1 MYNQKIADIFE
12 AIADLLEYK
21 QDNPFKIRAY
31 RRASQGLR
39 SMSDD
44 ICKYAEEDS
53 LTTLPGIGKEL
64 ADKIKEII
72 ATGKLKTYQKLKK
85 EVPAGVLE
93 MMSIPGV
100 GPKTAKLFYDKL
112 KIDSIE
118 KLRKKA
124 RARELS
130 SLPHI
135 KEKTEE
141 NILRAIGFMQ
151 EASKRMLL
159 GTALPLAEGI
169 VEELKGLKEVDN
181 ISPAGSLRRMRE
193 TIRDIDILVT
203 SKNPGK
209 VTEVFINLPQVKKV
223 LAHGQTKSSVIIE
236 EGIQVDLRVVEPSS
250 YGAALVYFTGS
261 KTHNIAIRKMAVKKR
276 LKINEYGVFNTRTNR
291 RIAGRTESE
300 VYKSIGL
307 DFIPAEMRED
317 RGEVEAAMAHKIP
330 ELVELEDIKGDLH
343 VHSNLSDGAHT
354 IEELV
359 QICAG
364 RKDEY
369 VAIADH
375 SQSLKVAGG
384 LSEKEIIQKVKKIRK
399 LNKKL
404 KNFRILAA
412 SEVDIKSDGSLDY
425 PDSILKELDIVI
437 AAIHSGFKQSREQIT
452 ARILK
457 AMDNPYVSI
466 LTHPTGRLIGS
477 RQAYD
482 VDMEKVLGQARKNG
496 VAVEINGF
504 PERLDL
510 DDIHTKTA
518 VEMGVKLVIST
529 DAHSK
534 EQLDFIRYGVAV
546 ARRGWAEKN
555 DILNTLSAD
564 KLLKALKR
572 RRLVNSEL

>member
-31 RRASQGLR
+31 RKASQDLR

-44 ICKYAEEDS
+44 ICKYAQEDS
-53 LTTLPGIGKEL
+53 LTTLPGIGQEL
-64 ADKIKEII
+64 ANKIKEII

-93 MMSIPGV
+93 IMSIPGV
-100 GPKTAKLFYDKL
+100 GPKTAKLFFDKL

-124 RARELS
+124 RAKELS

-141 NILRAIGFMQ
+141 NILRAIGFKQ
-151 EASKRMLL
+151 ESSKRMLL
-159 GTALPLAEGI
+159 GTALPLAEEI
-169 VEELKGLKEVDN
+169 VEELKGLKEADN
-181 ISPAGSLRRMRE
+181 ISPAGSLRRMKE
-193 TIRDIDILVT
+193 TVRDIDILVT
-203 SKNPGK
+203 SRNPGK
-209 VTEVFINLPQVKKV
+209 VMEVFINLPQVKKV

-261 KTHNIAIRKMAVKKR
+261 KAHNITIRKIAVKKK
-276 LKINEYGVFNTRTNR
+276 LKINEYGVFNIRTNK
-291 RIAGRTESE
+291 RIAGKTETE
-300 VYKSIGL
+300 VYRSIGL
-307 DFIPAEMRED
+307 DFIPPEIRED

-330 ELVELEDIKGDLH
+330 ELIELKDIKGDLH
-343 VHSNLSDGAHT
+343 VHSNLSDGAHP

-359 QICAG
+359 RICSDRG
-364 RKDEY
+364 DEY

-399 LNKKL
+399 LNEEL
-404 KNFRILAA
+404 KDFRILAA

-425 PDSILKELDIVI
+425 PDSILKELDIVV
-437 AAIHSGFKQSREQIT
+437 AAIHSGFKQPREQIT

-466 LTHPTGRLIGS
+466 LAHPTGRLIGS
-477 RQAYD
+477 RGAYD
-482 VDMEKVLGQARKNG
+482 VDMEKVLEQAKENG
-496 VAVEINGF
+496 VAVEVNGF

-534 EQLDFIRYGVAV
+534 EQLGFIRYGVAV

-564 KLLKALKR
+564 KLLRALKR
-572 RRLVNSEL
+572 